1 MAPPGFHLHFL
12 DNLLCFQN
20 KSASTFQAAQRHS
33 CLGRPDLAM
42 SQQDVPVEVF
52 AAQGC
57 SAGLGSSP
65 VLFTWLFAAEASELG
80 LHAGWGAE
88 SSRVNSSA
96 LTKTSDAAQTQP
108 FC

>member
-52 AAQGC
+52 AAHVQQGWAAALC
-57 SAGLGSSP
+57 FSRGCLQQKHQSWGCMQAGGQR
-65 VLFTWLFAAEASELG
+65 AAE
-80 LHAGWGAE
+80 
-88 SSRVNSSA
+88 
-96 LTKTSDAAQTQP
+96 
-108 FC
+108 